1 MHTSASAVC
10 MWSIEP
16 HIYITILS
24 ISLSAIC
31 GIVGSIDV
39 VTPLTSSAFDK
50 LSLYGFSYP
59 ILTSN
64 SRNSLMIT

>member
-31 GIVGSIDV
+31 GIAGSIDV
-39 VTPLTSSAFDK
+39 VTPLTSSPCT
-50 LSLYGFSYP
+50 SSHIQFSYP
-59 ILTSN
+59 IPG
-64 SRNSLMIT
+64 IV